1 MTSPESIPPTPG
13 RRGGFFRRNWGKVTL
28 VMIVAVPALLFTLWA
43 GITLNYTYASGE
55 RSGYVQK
62 LSEKGWL
69 CKTWEGELAMANLPG
84 AMPQIFVFSVRNDSV
99 AEAINQAMA
108 QGGRVVL
115 TYRQHVGV
123 PTSCFGETGYFV
135 EGVRI
140 TAIP

>member
-1 MTSPESIPPTPG
+1 MTSPESILPTSD
-13 RRGGFFRRNWGKVTL
+13 RRGGILRRNRGKVAL
-28 VMIVAVPALLFTLWA
+28 FLIVTVPALLFTLWA
-43 GITLNYTYASGE
+43 GITLRYTYASGE

-84 AMPQIFVFSVRNDSV
+84 AMPQIFVFSVRSDST

-123 PTSCFGETGYFV
+123 PTSCFGETSYFV
-135 EGVRI
+135 EGVRV
-140 TAIP
+140 TAIQ